1 MVHPMRIWGHKHL
14 RFVTHCH
21 GRIAVFC
28 SWDPD
33 YSPRSACPPERSS
46 ESHSTGHLQVLIF
59 AKVTVSP
66 LFLIGEVEKNTHG
79 VIPRMANSILH
90 QRRSTPGRFSIEP
103 SVSSSYGMD
112 VIALTGMSRS
122 GPKTDIPQSGK
133 SGQGEQARSAGGVG
147 IGHGVMWD

>member
-33 YSPRSACPPERSS
+33 YSPRSACPPERSM
-46 ESHSTGHLQVLIF
+46 
-59 AKVTVSP
+59 TVSP

-103 SVSSSYGMD
+103 SVGAKNRHPTEWEIGPGRAGKVSRGCGDRPRCNVGLML
-112 VIALTGMSRS
+112 VILGTVVLRREAMRTGKNVC
-122 GPKTDIPQSGK
+122 G
-133 SGQGEQARSAGGVG
+133 
-147 IGHGVMWD
+147 